1 MEMKPSLTQ
10 ADAELIIQASAEHAL
25 AHGWRVTIAVV
36 DDGGNLMALKRLDG
50 AGPMTA
56 RFAPGKA
63 HTAALTGKDSA
74 FYESSINNGRYAL
87 LSVPQETML
96 EGGVPIIYN
105 GKVAGAVGV
114 SGVKSDQDAQV
125 SKAGVDALMKHLA
138 ARGG

>member
-1 MEMKPSLTQ
+1 MEMKPSLTE
-10 ADAELIIQASAEHAL
+10 ADAELLINKAAECARS
-25 AHGWRVTIAVV
+25 HGWQVTIAVV
-36 DDGGNLMALKRLDG
+36 DDGGNLLALKRLDG

-63 HTAALTGKDSA
+63 HTAALTGKDSS
-74 FYESSINNGRYAL
+74 FYESAINNGRYAL

-96 EGGVPIIYN
+96 EGGIPIIYK

-125 SKAGVDALMKHLA
+125 SRSAVDTLLKHLESK
-138 ARGG
+138 G